1 MPVKFPS
8 GKTTE
13 VSLGVKLANWIQS
26 YEKGDHRTAS
36 STARRP
42 DSPESITLGLVMDSD
57 GRVDSDH
64 HSTIRF
70 TKGKHERVEER

>member
-26 YEKGDHRTAS
+26 YENGDHRTTS
-36 STARRP
+36 SIVRR
-42 DSPESITLGLVMDSD
+42 PESITLGLVMDSD